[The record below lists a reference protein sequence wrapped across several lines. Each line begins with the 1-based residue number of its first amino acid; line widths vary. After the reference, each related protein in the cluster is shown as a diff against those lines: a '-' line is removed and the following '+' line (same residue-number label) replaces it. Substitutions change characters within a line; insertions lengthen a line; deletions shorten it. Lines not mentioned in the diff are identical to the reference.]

1 MEHYTEVVLAARG
14 QAVPAIERFFQF
26 SLLGLVTCAFCA
38 LADTGRLDLPSLS
51 FLLAGVFWR
60 GLMVLGIVRLRIP
73 QRLITGLAT
82 AYIVFY
88 PIDYRYISHD
98 FFAATAHGVCFLG
111 VARILSA
118 QSNRDYMYTGS
129 LAFVALMGAA
139 ALSTQ
144 IRFFLWMALAI
155 LFGLG
160 VLTSAEIRRGFQRN
174 ARAVSAA
181 GTRSGARTG
190 WTLGLL
196 VACAGFGILVLTAGL
211 FFLVPRTARAAAM
224 LLPNSPRLSGFA
236 NSIDLGRLGAMA
248 KDDRPVLHVH
258 SYGKVLPP
266 NMKWR
271 GSALSHFTGVG
282 WDEPAV
288 NDQIAQGQGTVTVA
302 DRPQLS
308 RRDGERIVYRVDVAS
323 SDTGTLFIA
332 GIPEFINVE
341 APTLAR
347 TPEDSFL
354 ALPAMGE
361 SLGYEVSAQLGRPL
375 PYSLPDAERKRD
387 TDLPLR
393 LDRRIAGLG
402 REWSGTGREAAEG
415 SDLERAERIQEHLHR
430 DFVYTLDVG
439 NSPVRD
445 PLAHFLFVTK
455 RGYCEYFASAM
466 AVLLRTQSIP
476 ARVVTGFQSGYYND
490 VSGSWVMRASDAH
503 AWVEAWIDG
512 RGWVTFDPTPP
523 GAAQADGG
531 WLGNKLRR
539 MGMYLDAADTAWQQW
554 VLAYNPSQQAAL
566 AFAFRNKL
574 RAVGQGGT
582 GFTWPDGL
590 LPGLRW
596 WLIAAA
602 AGAVM
607 VILWRVRWPR
617 LWNQWDARRRMRK
630 IRRGEGTANDA
641 RVLYERMLESMARR
655 GFQKPAWFTPMEFA
669 RTLPAGDRERIGN
682 FTAAYNEVRFGGDPA
697 GAARLAQ
704 MLESMDGVR

>member
-1 MEHYTEVVLAARG
+1 MLSARG

-26 SLLGLVTCAFCA
+26 SLLGLITSAFCA
-38 LADTGRLDLPSLS
+38 LADTGRLDLPSLC
-51 FLLAGVFWR
+51 FLLGGVFWR

-73 QRLITGLAT
+73 QRLITFLAT
-82 AYIVFY
+82 GYILFY
-88 PIDYRYISHD
+88 PIDYRFISHD

-118 QSNRDYMYTGS
+118 QSNRDYLYTGS

-144 IRFFLWMALAI
+144 LRFFLWMTLAI

-174 ARAVSAA
+174 ARAVSVASR
-181 GTRSGARTG
+181 RSGGRPG
-190 WTLGLL
+190 WTLAIL
-196 VACAGFGILVLTAGL
+196 VAGAGFGILVLTAGL
-211 FFLVPRTARAAAM
+211 FLMVPRTARAAAM
-224 LLPNSPRLSGFA
+224 LLPNTPRLSGFA

-248 KDDRPVLHVH
+248 KDDRPVLHIH
-258 SYGKVLPP
+258 SGGEMLPP
-266 NMKWR
+266 DMKWR
-271 GSALSHFTGVG
+271 GSAMSHFSGVG
-282 WDEPAV
+282 WDEPPM
-288 NDQIAQGQGTVTVA
+288 NNQIAQVQGMVAVA
-302 DRPQLS
+302 DRAQLS
-308 RRDGERIVYRVDVAS
+308 RLDGERIRYRVDVAS

-332 GIPEFINVE
+332 GIPEYLDLE

-361 SLGYEVSAQLGRPL
+361 PMGYAVWAQLGTPVSYPL
-375 PYSLPDAERKRD
+375 SDAERKRNL
-387 TDLPLR
+387 DLPVR
-393 LDRRIAGLG
+393 LDHRIAGLG
-402 REWSGTGREAAEG
+402 RQWVAADV
-415 SDLERAERIQEHLHR
+415 SDMARAQRIQEHLHR
-430 DFVYTLDVG
+430 EFVYTLDVG

-445 PLAHFLFVTK
+445 PLANFLFVTR

-466 AVLLRTQSIP
+466 AVLLRTQQIP

-503 AWVEAWIDG
+503 AWVEAWIEG

-523 GAAQADGG
+523 GVAHADGG
-531 WLGNKLRR
+531 WLESKLHR

-554 VLAYNPSQQAAL
+554 VLAYNPGQQAAL
-566 AFAFRNKL
+566 AFAFRNRL
-574 RAVGQGGT
+574 RALGDGGT
-582 GFTWPDGL
+582 GFAWPDGMV
-590 LPGLRW
+590 PGLRW
-596 WLIAAA
+596 WLIALA
-602 AGAVM
+602 AGAVIAI
-607 VILWRVRWPR
+607 VWRVRWPR

-641 RVLYERMLESMARR
+641 RILYERMLESMVRR

-669 RTLPAGDRERIGN
+669 RNLPAGERERIGR
-682 FTAAYNEVRFGGDPA
+682 FTTAYNEVRFGGDPA
-697 GAARLAQ
+697 GTARLAQ
-704 MLESMDGVR
+704 MLESMDGAG

>member
-1 MEHYTEVVLAARG
+1 VAHYTKTVLPARG
-14 QAVPAIERFFQF
+14 QSVPAIERFFQF

-60 GLMVLGIVRLRIP
+60 GLMVLGIAQLRIP
-73 QRLITGLAT
+73 QRLVTFLAIG
-82 AYIVFY
+82 YIFFFY
-88 PIDYRYISHD
+88 PIDFRYISHD

-111 VARILSA
+111 VVRILSA
-118 QSNRDYMYTGS
+118 QSNRDYLYTGS

-160 VLTSAEIRRGFQRN
+160 VMTSAEIRRGFQRN
-174 ARAVSAA
+174 ARAAPVA
-181 GTRSGARTG
+181 GTRSRRTV

-196 VACAGFGILVLTAGL
+196 VASAGCGILALTAGL
-211 FFLVPRTARAAAM
+211 FFLIPRTARAAAM

-258 SYGKVLPP
+258 SLGKTLPP
-266 NMKWR
+266 DMKWR
-271 GSALSHFTGVG
+271 GSALSHFTGVR
-282 WDEPAV
+282 WDQPPV
-288 NDQIAQGQGTVTVA
+288 NDQIAQAQGLVTVA
-302 DRPQLS
+302 DRAQLA
-308 RRDGERIVYRVDVAS
+308 RLDGERVTYRVDVAS
-323 SDTGTLFIA
+323 SDTGALFIA
-332 GIPEFINVE
+332 GIPEYITVE

-361 SLGYEVSAQLGRPL
+361 PLGYSVSAQFETPL
-375 PYSLPDAERKRD
+375 PYPLSDSERKRD
-387 TDLPLR
+387 VELPPR

-402 REWSGTGREAAEG
+402 REWAGAEV
-415 SDLERAERIQEHLHR
+415 SDMARAQRIQAHLHR
-430 DFVYTLDVG
+430 DFVYSLDVG

-445 PLAHFLFVTK
+445 PLANFLFVTR

-466 AVLLRTQSIP
+466 AVMLRTQAIP

-512 RGWVTFDPTPP
+512 QGWVTFDPTPP
-523 GAAQADGG
+523 GAAQAEGG
-531 WLGNKLRR
+531 WLESKMRR

-554 VLAYNPSQQAAL
+554 VLAYNPGQQAAL
-566 AFAFRNKL
+566 AFSFRNKL
-574 RAVGQGGT
+574 LTLGDGGS
-582 GFTWPDGL
+582 GFAWPKRL
-590 LPGLRW
+590 MPGLPW

-602 AGAVM
+602 AGAV
-607 VILWRVRWPR
+607 VLLVRVRRRR
-617 LWNQWDARRRMRK
+617 LWNLWNARRRMAK

-641 RVLYERMLESMARR
+641 RVLYERMLDSMAKR
-655 GFQKPAWFTPMEFA
+655 GFQKPAWFTPVEFA
-669 RTLPAGDRERIGN
+669 RNLPAEERERIGS

-704 MLESMDGVR
+704 MLESITGLR

>member
-1 MEHYTEVVLAARG
+1 VLSARG

-38 LADTGRLDLPSLS
+38 LADTGRLDMPSLC

-73 QRLITGLAT
+73 QRLITVLAT
-82 AYIVFY
+82 GYIFFY
-88 PIDYRYISHD
+88 PIDYRFISHD

-118 QSNRDYMYTGS
+118 QSNRDYLYTGA

-139 ALSTQ
+139 LLSTE
-144 IRFFLWMALAI
+144 IRFFLWLTLAI
-155 LFGLG
+155 LFGIG

-174 ARAVSAA
+174 ARTVSVA
-181 GTRSGARTG
+181 GARSGGRPG

-196 VACAGFGILVLTAGL
+196 VACAGFGILVLTTGL

-248 KDDRPVLHVH
+248 KDDRPVLHIH
-258 SYGKVLPP
+258 SYGRPLPP

-271 GSALSHFTGVG
+271 GSALSHFSGVG
-282 WDEPAV
+282 WDEPPV
-288 NDQIAQGQGTVTVA
+288 NDQMVQVQGMVAVA
-302 DRPQLS
+302 DRLQLS
-308 RRDGERIVYRVDVAS
+308 RLGADRIRYRVDVAS

-332 GIPEFINVE
+332 GIPEYITVE
-341 APTLAR
+341 TPTLAR

-361 SLGYEVSAQLGRPL
+361 PLGYAVSAQMGTPL
-375 PYSLPDAERKRD
+375 PFPLSDADRRQNLELPSRVDH
-387 TDLPLR
+387 
-393 LDRRIAGLG
+393 RIAGRG
-402 REWSGTGREAAEG
+402 GVGGGTEV
-415 SDLERAERIQEHLHR
+415 SDLARAQHIQEHLHH
-430 DFVYTLDVG
+430 DFVYSLDAG

-445 PLAHFLFVTK
+445 PLANFLFVTK

-466 AVLLRTQSIP
+466 AVVLRTQQIP

-503 AWVEAWIDG
+503 AWVEAWIEG
-512 RGWVTFDPTPP
+512 RGWMTFDPTPP

-531 WLGNKLRR
+531 WLESKLRR

-554 VLAYNPSQQAAL
+554 VLAYNPGQQAAL
-566 AFAFRNKL
+566 AFAFRNKV
-574 RAVGQGGT
+574 RTFGDGES
-582 GFTWPDGL
+582 GFGWPEGMM
-590 LPGLRW
+590 PGLRW
-596 WLIAAA
+596 WLIALAV
-602 AGAVM
+602 AGV
-607 VILWRVRWPR
+607 VGIGWRVRWPR
-617 LWNQWDARRRMRK
+617 LWNKWDVRRRMAK

-641 RVLYERMLESMARR
+641 RVLYERMLESMVRR
-655 GFQKPAWFTPMEFA
+655 GFQKPAWFTPLEFA
-669 RTLPAGDRERIGN
+669 RNLPAGEREQVGR

-697 GAARLAQ
+697 GAARLAE
-704 MLESMDGVR
+704 MLESITGLR

>member
-1 MEHYTEVVLAARG
+1 MAHYTEIVLSARG

-38 LADTGRLDLPSLS
+38 LADTGRLDLPSLC

-60 GLMVLGIVRLRIP
+60 GLMVVGTVRLRIP
-73 QRLITGLAT
+73 QRLITILAT
-82 AYIVFY
+82 SYIFFY

-118 QSNRDYMYTGS
+118 QSNRDYLYTGS

-144 IRFFLWMALAI
+144 IRFFLWMTLAI
-155 LFGLG
+155 LFALG

-174 ARAVSAA
+174 ARAVPVA
-181 GTRSGARTG
+181 GTRSGGRTG

-196 VACAGFGILVLTAGL
+196 VAGAGLGILVLTAGL
-211 FFLVPRTARAAAM
+211 FLLVPRTARAAAM

-258 SYGKVLPP
+258 SFGKTLPP
-266 NMKWR
+266 DMKWR
-271 GSALSHFTGVG
+271 GSALSHFSGMG
-282 WDEPAV
+282 WDEPPV
-288 NDQIAQGQGTVTVA
+288 NDQVAQATGMVPVA
-302 DRPQLS
+302 DRAQLS
-308 RRDGERIVYRVDVAS
+308 RLDGDRFLYRVDVAS

-361 SLGYEVSAQLGRPL
+361 SLGYEVSAQMGTPL
-375 PYSLPDAERKRD
+375 PYPLPDAERKRD
-387 TDLPLR
+387 VELPAR
-393 LDRRIAGLG
+393 VDHRIAGLG
-402 REWSGTGREAAEG
+402 REWVAAEV
-415 SDLERAERIQEHLHR
+415 SDLARAERIQEHLHR
-430 DFVYTLDVG
+430 DFVYSLDAG

-445 PLAHFLFVTK
+445 PLANFLFVTK

-466 AVLLRTQSIP
+466 AVVLRTQGIP

-503 AWVEAWIDG
+503 AWVEAWIEG

-523 GAAQADGG
+523 GAARADGG
-531 WLGNKLRR
+531 WLESKLRR

-554 VLAYNPSQQAAL
+554 VLAYNPGQQAAL

-574 RAVGQGGT
+574 RNIGQGGT
-582 GFTWPDGL
+582 GFAWPDGIM
-590 LPGLRW
+590 PGLRW

-602 AGAVM
+602 VGAA
-607 VILWRVRWPR
+607 IGIGWRVRWAR
-617 LWNQWDARRRMRK
+617 LWEQWDARRRMAK

-641 RVLYERMLESMARR
+641 RVLYERMLESMMRR
-655 GFQKPAWFTPMEFA
+655 GFQKPAWFTPIEFA
-669 RTLPAGDRERIGN
+669 RNLPIGERERVGR

-704 MLESMDGVR
+704 MLESMEVG